1 MSNKSLEIRVIG
13 DARDTILSTQHLVV
27 PRAKIDMSQVTNLT
41 EVIVKHEDTES
52 IKLPTTVVSLTAGA
66 ALKVIGVSKL
76 TSLTLTG
83 AATSVPTWATDGSFT
98 AADATLDLS
107 LMNNLP
113 TTLDLSRLNEDIKG
127 LAIHARVIP
136 TLQANQ
142 LTKIKLRGNTTSVPT
157 WATDGSFTA
166 ADATLDLS

>member
-113 TTLDLSRLNEDIKG
+113 TTLDLSILTDYNITNLILPETVIAVQNMPENINS
-127 LAIHARVIP
+127 LTANIP
-136 TLQANQ
+136 TL
-142 LTKIKLRGNTTSVPT
+142 GV
-157 WATDGSFTA
+157 
-166 ADATLDLS
+166 